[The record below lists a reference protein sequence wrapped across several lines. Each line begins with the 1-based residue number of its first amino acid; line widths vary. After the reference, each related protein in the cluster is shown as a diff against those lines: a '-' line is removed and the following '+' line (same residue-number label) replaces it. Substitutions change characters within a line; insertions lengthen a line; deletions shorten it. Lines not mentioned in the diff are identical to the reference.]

1 LRAIHLNL
9 ASRPYRDYRPV
20 YVVVVLISLATA
32 FLMLSNIDTYLKYVH
47 ETKTQRTK
55 IEQLDAQT
63 AQESQHADQLQS
75 QVAGVN
81 FKALNAE
88 VKYVNSQLAERAF
101 SWSELLDRL
110 ERVLPKD
117 VRIATLAP
125 SFDKNGAVRL
135 DMSCVSKTADGLVDT
150 INALNRDPAFSQPFP
165 HSSETADGGVY
176 SFSISVQYHPEV
188 PRAVIR

>member
-1 LRAIHLNL
+1 LRALHLNL

-20 YVVVVLISLATA
+20 YAAVVLISLVTA

-47 ETKTQRTK
+47 ETRTQRTK

-63 AQESQHADQLQS
+63 AQENQRADQLQR
-75 QVAGVN
+75 QVAGID
-81 FKALNAE
+81 FKALNTE

-117 VRIATLAP
+117 VRIVTLTPA
-125 SFDKNGAVRL
+125 FDKNGVVHL
-135 DMSCVSKTADGLVDT
+135 EMTCVSKTTEGLVDT
-150 INALNRDPAFSQPFP
+150 INALNRDQAFTQPFP
-165 HSSETADGGVY
+165 HSENSENGVFG
-176 SFSISVQYHPEV
+176 FSIGVQYHPEIS
-188 PRAVIR
+188 RLAVIR

>member
-20 YVVVVLISLATA
+20 YAVVVLISLATA

-63 AQESQHADQLQS
+63 TQEAQRADQLQS
-75 QVAGVN
+75 QVAGIN

-117 VRIATLAP
+117 VRIVTLAP
-125 SFDKNGAVRL
+125 SFDKTGAVRL
-135 DMSCVSKTADGLVDT
+135 DMTCVSKTADGLVDS
-150 INALNRDPAFSQPFP
+150 INSLNRDQAFSQPFP
-165 HSSETADGGVY
+165 HSESSENALFTFA
-176 SFSISVQYHPEV
+176 ISVQYHPEV
-188 PRAVIR
+188 PRTVIR